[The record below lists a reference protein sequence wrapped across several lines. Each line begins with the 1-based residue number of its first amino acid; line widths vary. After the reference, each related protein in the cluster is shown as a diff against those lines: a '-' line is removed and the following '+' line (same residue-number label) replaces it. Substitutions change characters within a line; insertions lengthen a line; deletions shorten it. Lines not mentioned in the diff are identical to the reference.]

1 MLKTIALKA
10 DDSPTSDVLFT
21 DNTGNNVS
29 ENEIRHRNVETI
41 PAENAERQQPEII
54 LNRVET
60 MSSSNDLFW
69 SILIA
74 SLVSAIILL
83 ILRRLFLV

>member
-1 MLKTIALKA
+1 M
-10 DDSPTSDVLFT
+10 
-21 DNTGNNVS
+21 DNAESVS
-29 ENEIRHRNVETI
+29 ESEIRQRNVEAI
-41 PAENAERQQPEII
+41 SAENVDRQQSEII